1 MRRDVRPA
9 DTIARLGGD
18 EFTVLCEDL
27 GAINDAGWV
36 ADRSATRSSG
46 PSRCSAPRSASA

>member
-1 MRRDVRPA
+1 MRRAVRPA

-27 GAINDAGWV
+27 GVVDDATVG
-36 ADRSATRSSG
+36 RAT
-46 PSRCSAPRSASA
+46 A